1 MPLTRPILTPTVCLL
16 STLALL
22 TSPLIPIHSQI
33 LPEANT
39 HITPDRQHLNITGGI
54 LSGDGSN
61 LFHSF
66 QEFSLQTGQTANF
79 LTTPEIQNILG
90 RVTGGNPSL
99 INGLIQVTGGSSNL
113 YLMNPAGIIFGQNA
127 QLNIPGDFFA
137 TTATGIGFN
146 NNWFNVWGE
155 NDYQKLIGTPSQF
168 AFDLTQ
174 PAPIF
179 NAGTL
184 ALTTGQNLTFLA
196 GNVINTGSIQAGNI
210 TIAAVPGS
218 HLIQISQP
226 GHLLRLEIVPPRD
239 TQGNLLPF
247 SPLDIPTL
255 LTTPAVTQITGN
267 LPTSN
272 PGEITIGGT
281 IQGETVNLFAQ
292 EKVYPLPASSPWVLT
307 GDGTESAPTVTIFP
321 RSPQDSKIFTFI
333 DATVK
338 DYEQFL
344 YGGIPGTTHIVV
356 TPKESGMRKIT
367 DSLIGITGINSLQ
380 IISEGNEGNFWLG
393 QDFVSAEN
401 IEQYQEQM
409 QQWGQ
414 SLAVGADILLWSCYT
429 ALGTQGDILLASI
442 ANATG
447 ADVAG
452 STNLTGNGQLGGD
465 WVLEKQLGEI
475 NSTLGIDSQILEN
488 YQNTFLLYTVTNNN
502 DNGAGSLREQI
513 NTANGT
519 LFVADEI
526 RFAQSFTILLNSEL
540 MIASNGGDLTI
551 NGGTNQIILDGQN
564 NTRVLRIQGTGG
576 SPNVTLEN
584 LTIRNGNAT
593 TGPGGGI
600 LDQSPGTLTINN
612 SIITNNVTGGMYSG
626 GGISSIG
633 NAIITNSTI
642 SNNTAT
648 GNAGGGIDMSG
659 TLTIT
664 NSTISNNTSTNSSGG
679 GVHIGGTVT
688 VNNST
693 FSNNVAN
700 SDGGGIAATTA
711 TISSSTISQNRSLSN
726 GGGGVSAVNIAVNN
740 STVSNNSAALTGG
753 GISGITPTSNITIN
767 NSTVSGNF
775 AAIRGGG
782 VHSANSL
789 AITNSTISGNSA
801 NFFGGGIL
809 SLGDMTINFSTI
821 TNNLADAN
829 NSGTGD
835 GGGIYNNDGARAL
848 TIRHSIIAG
857 NFDSPGNSGTGSIH
871 PDWGGNFGINQVFE
885 YNLIGNTSG
894 LTGVNLG
901 NTNILNQDPK
911 LAPLGNYGG
920 ATQTHALLPGSPAIN
935 AGGNLGGILTDQ
947 RGQPRGVPDLGSF
960 EVNAALSLTT
970 TPPQVAGNIVSTTI
984 VLRNLGPDA
993 IGNIIQTITLQN
1005 IANLVGFVPS
1015 YGTYDPL
1022 TGIWQIPQLD
1032 GNFDLLPQ
1040 GNEVTLTLRF
1050 LLPTPPPDSPVSVPL
1065 PDQIVLFTLEPP
1077 TFRGNSLNLNDPIV
1091 RDFVLSLS
1099 TFKDRVNSDVPV
1111 QNQRNVIEVTDS
1123 VQNLDEVV
1131 ASEFKDHFNIPDDEL
1146 ESITLDQAQSK
1157 LKEIEEVTGIRPAL
1171 IYAFFRPVTVE
1182 GGGEELSEG
1191 SILWQFTEAGFNTN
1205 RDQFISVSD
1214 TEQPTDQLELVLVTQ
1229 TGDVLRYYVPEATR
1243 GRVMEAVDE
1252 LNRMVKTV
1260 SRRDRYLSS
1269 AQKLY
1274 DWLIKPL
1281 DKDLQKLGIA
1291 NLSFIMDSGLRTFP
1305 LAVLHDG
1312 DGFLI
1317 ERYSVGQM
1325 PSLALTNT
1333 DYQDLRSFDVL
1344 AMGADRF
1351 ERLPRL
1357 PGVSAELELISEEVW
1372 QGTAFLNEAFTLE
1385 NLQKNRSQG
1394 VYPLIHLATHAEFN
1408 PGRLQD
1414 SFIQFWDESLTLD
1427 RWRDLTLHEPPVEL
1441 LILSACRTG
1450 LGDKSVELGFAGI
1463 TVASGVKS
1471 AIGSLWYVSDWGTLA
1486 LMTMLYDRLH
1496 HAPIKADALRQAQL
1510 AMLEGRVRMEG
1521 GELVIGDERF
1531 PLPTGLENVGDS
1543 RSEKLPDR
1551 IFDHPYYWSGFT
1563 LIGNPW

>member
-1 MPLTRPILTPTVCLL
+1 
-16 STLALL
+16 
-22 TSPLIPIHSQI
+22 
-33 LPEANT
+33 
-39 HITPDRQHLNITGGI
+39 
-54 LSGDGSN
+54 
-61 LFHSF
+61 
-66 QEFSLQTGQTANF
+66 
-79 LTTPEIQNILG
+79 
-90 RVTGGNPSL
+90 
-99 INGLIQVTGGSSNL
+99 
-113 YLMNPAGIIFGQNA
+113 MNPAGIIFGQNA

-155 NDYQKLIGTPSQF
+155 NDYQNLIGTPSQF

-174 PAPIF
+174 SAPIF
-179 NAGTL
+179 NAGNL
-184 ALTTGQNLTFLA
+184 ALTAGQNLTFLA
-196 GNVINTGSIQAGNI
+196 GNIVNTGSIQAG
-210 TIAAVPGS
+210 TVTLAAVPGS

-226 GHLLRLEIVPPRD
+226 GHLLRLEIAPPRD
-239 TQGNLLPF
+239 SQGHIIPF
-247 SPLDIPTL
+247 SSLDLPTL
-255 LTTPAVTQITGN
+255 LTTPAVTEITGN
-267 LPTSN
+267 LPPTY
-272 PGEITIGGT
+272 PGEITIGGK

-292 EKVYPLPASSPWVLT
+292 EKVYPLPASSPWILT

-321 RSPQDSKIFTFI
+321 RTPQDLKIFTFI

-344 YGGIPGTTHIVV
+344 YGGISGTTHIVV
-356 TPKESGMRKIT
+356 TPRESGIRKIT
-367 DSLIGITGINSLQ
+367 DSLTGITGINSLQ

-393 QDFVSAEN
+393 KDFISAEN
-401 IEQYQEQM
+401 IGQYQEQM

-414 SLAVGADILLWSCYT
+414 SLAIGADILLWSCYT
-429 ALGTQGDILLASI
+429 ALGTQGDILLANI

-447 ADVAG
+447 ANIAG
-452 STNLTGNGQLGGD
+452 STTLTGRAELGGD

-475 NSTLGIDSQILEN
+475 NSTLGIDARVLEN

-502 DNGAGSLREQI
+502 DSGLGSLREQI
-513 NTANGT
+513 ITANGT
-519 LFVADEI
+519 TVADEI

-540 MIASNGGDLTI
+540 TIASNGGALTI
-551 NGGTNQIILDGQN
+551 NGGANQIILDGQN

-584 LTIRNGNAT
+584 LTIRNGNGM

-612 SIITNNVTGGMYSG
+612 SVITNNVSGLNYGG

-642 SNNTAT
+642 ANNTAL
-648 GNAGGGIDMSG
+648 GNAGGGINMGG

-693 FSNNVAN
+693 FSNNVADF
-700 SDGGGIAATTA
+700 DGGGIAATTA
-711 TISSSTISQNRSLSN
+711 TINGSTISQNRSLSN

-740 STVSNNSAALTGG
+740 TTISNNTAALMGG

-767 NSTVSGNF
+767 NSTISGNS
-775 AAIRGGG
+775 AAVRGGG
-782 VHSANSL
+782 VHSANNL
-789 AITNSTISGNSA
+789 TITNSTISGNSA

-809 SLGDMTINFSTI
+809 SLGDMSINFSTI
-821 TNNLADAN
+821 TNNLADAS

-835 GGGIYNNDGARAL
+835 GGGIYNNDSTRAL
-848 TIRHSIIAG
+848 TIRNSIIAG

-871 PDWGGNFGINQVFE
+871 PDFGGNFGANLVFE
-885 YNLIGNTSG
+885 YNLIGNTNG
-894 LTGVNLG
+894 LTGVTLS

-935 AGGNLGGILTDQ
+935 AGVNVGGVTTDQ
-947 RGQPRGVPDLGSF
+947 RGQQRGIPDLGSF

-970 TPPQVAGNIVSTTI
+970 TPPQVTGNIVSTTI
-984 VLRNLGPDA
+984 ILRNLGPDA
-993 IGNIIQTITLQN
+993 IGNIIQTIALQN
-1005 IANLVGFVPS
+1005 FASLLDFTPS
-1015 YGTYDPL
+1015 YGSYDPL

-1050 LLPTPPPDSPVSVPL
+1050 LLPTPPPNSAPI
-1065 PDQIVLFTLEPP
+1065 PDQIVLFTAEPP
-1077 TFRGNSLNLNDPIV
+1077 TFEGNQLNQNDPIV
-1091 RDFVLSLS
+1091 REFVLSLRPWREQWS
-1099 TFKDRVNSDVPV
+1099 DVGSFGHEEKRIEGIDRVQS
-1111 QNQRNVIEVTDS
+1111 
-1123 VQNLDEVV
+1123 LDEGV
-1131 ASEFKDHFNIPDDEL
+1131 ASEFKTHFNVPDDES
-1146 ESITLDQAQSK
+1146 EMVTLDQAQSK
-1157 LKEIEEVTGIRPAL
+1157 LKEIEEITGIRPAL
-1171 IYAFFRPVTVE
+1171 IYAFFRPVTVQSSDAA
-1182 GGGEELSEG
+1182 LSEG
-1191 SILWQFTEAGFNTN
+1191 SILWQFTETGFNTN
-1205 RDQFISVSD
+1205 REQFISVSEAESPMD
-1214 TEQPTDQLELVLVTQ
+1214 SLELVLVTQ
-1229 TGDVLRYYVPEATR
+1229 TGDVLRYSVPEATR
-1243 GRVMEAVDE
+1243 GRVMEQVEA
-1252 LNRMVKTV
+1252 LNRTVKTV
-1260 SRRDRYLSS
+1260 SRRDRYLNS
-1269 AQKLY
+1269 AQQLHA
-1274 DWLIKPL
+1274 WLIAPL
-1281 DKDLQKLGIA
+1281 AKDLQRLGIA

-1312 DGFLI
+1312 ERFLI
-1317 ERYSVGQM
+1317 ERYSLGQM

-1351 ERLPRL
+1351 ERLPSL
-1357 PGVSAELELISEEVW
+1357 PGVSVELSLISEEIW
-1372 QGTAFLNEAFTLE
+1372 RGTTLLNEAFTLE
-1385 NLQKNRSQG
+1385 NLQANRSRG
-1394 VYPLIHLATHAEFN
+1394 MYPLIHLATHAEFN
-1408 PGRLQD
+1408 PGSLKE
-1414 SFIQFWDESLTLD
+1414 SFIQFWDEALTLD
-1427 RWRDLTLHEPPVEL
+1427 RWRELTLYEPPVEL

-1471 AIGSLWYVSDWGTLA
+1471 AIGSLWYVSDLGTLG
-1486 LMTMLYDRLH
+1486 LMTMLYEQLH
-1496 HAPIKADALRQAQL
+1496 HAPIKADALRQAQI
-1510 AMLEGRVRMEG
+1510 AMMRGRVRTEG
-1521 GELVIGDERF
+1521 GNLVIGEERF
-1531 PLPTGLENVGDS
+1531 PLPPGLENVG
-1543 RSEKLPDR
+1543 DR